1 MVYHCKFAKT
11 LRNNVTKKNVRSIFM
26 RCRNLLQIQNNGSLL
41 MKHIKIIMH
50 HAGDEH
56 GVIVI
61 VEALLLI
68 DGLKNMFEIGSR

>member
-1 MVYHCKFAKT
+1 
-11 LRNNVTKKNVRSIFM
+11 
-26 RCRNLLQIQNNGSLL
+26 

-50 HAGDEH
+50 HTGDEH